1 MKFEYQAIDE
11 DGGIIRGIIEAQTPQ
26 RVLQILL
33 HKQLHP
39 IDIRNLTDTTVE
51 ISRLHQLKQ
60 KLTGKTDIIEE
71 QPSVEKFSKPKKA
84 VQFDWIYIMF
94 LLLVGGLV
102 AAATFLQ

>member
-60 KLTGKTDIIEE
+60 KLTGKTDIITLICYD
-71 QPSVEKFSKPKKA
+71 A
-84 VQFDWIYIMF
+84 T
-94 LLLVGGLV
+94 GAGLYYG
-102 AAATFLQ
+102 TSTLNFTT